1 MLDNRRFPKNDV
13 LDKYISWI
21 WARYEVIVYVYEV
34 FKFQKQPLEVF
45 CKKGVLRNFTKFT
58 GKHQCKSLIF
68 NKVTGL
74 RPATLLKTRLLHRCS
89 PVNFVKFLRTPILTE
104 RLRWL
109 LLIVGEDFF

>member
-13 LDKYISWI
+13 LDKYISLI

-89 PVNFVKFLRTPILTE
+89 PVNFGKFLRTPILTE
-104 RLRWL
+104 HLRWL